1 MARIILVYDPSSREE
16 QNRVMMILDKMR
28 KLRGFETFGENCFIM
43 NSRQL
48 SMQAISK
55 IKKLLSGGRI
65 LYFQVENNEMK
76 RWPN

>member
-16 QNRVMMILDKMR
+16 RSRVMSILEKMR
-28 KLRGFETFGENCFIM
+28 KSRGFETFGENCFIM

-55 IKKLLSGGRI
+55 LKKALSGGRI
-65 LYFQVENNEMK
+65 LYFQVENNEVK
-76 RWPN
+76 RWPQ